1 MKAISNKFRGLFA
14 FLVTPTAE
22 DGEVVDE
29 GRLREL
35 IDLHIE
41 AGMHG
46 LTVFGSTGAIGSF
59 SEEERRRVIAVAARH
74 VAGRV
79 PLVAGT
85 GAMTTAETI
94 RMTRY
99 AADQGVDAVLVVP
112 ITYWPLR
119 DSEIIGHYEAIAR
132 SSTVPLGIYNNPTT
146 TGTDIKPEVIARL
159 AELDSVAFVKESSGD
174 PARISAVRHL
184 TGHSVSVFNGKDS
197 IAPECFAAGADGWFS
212 GGCNVLMREC
222 VRLFAL
228 GHEAPRDFG
237 AVLAYFET
245 LYPIFDMQSRCG
257 TIRVAH
263 SGLALRGHDM
273 GPPRRPLRPLEASDR
288 AMLER
293 LLSGLEATMPARP
306 LAPAK

>member
-1 MKAISNKFRGLFA
+1 MKAIAQKFRGLFA
-14 FLVTPTAE
+14 FLVTPTRD
-22 DGEVVDE
+22 DGETVDE
-29 GRLREL
+29 GRLRDL

-59 SEEERRRVIAVAARH
+59 SEEERRWVIAVAARH
-74 VAGRV
+74 VNGRV

-85 GAMTTAETI
+85 GAISTAETL
-94 RMTRY
+94 RLTHF

-119 DSEIIGHYEAIAR
+119 EDEVIGHYETIAR
-132 SSTVPLGIYNNPTT
+132 ATAVPLGIYNNPTT

-159 AELDSVAFVKESSGD
+159 AQLDSVAFVKESSGD

-184 TGHSVSVFNGKDS
+184 TKRSVTVFNGKDS
-197 IAPECFAAGADGWFS
+197 VSPECFAAGADGWFS

-222 VRLFAL
+222 VKLFAL
-228 GHEAPRDFG
+228 AHEGKRDFQE
-237 AVLAYFET
+237 VLEYFER
-245 LYPIFDMQSRCG
+245 LYPIFEMQSQRG

-273 GPPRRPLRPLEASDR
+273 GPPRRPLRPLNPADTAVLRGHLEA
-288 AMLER
+288 LER
-293 LLSGLEATMPARP
+293 VPTPA
-306 LAPAK
+306 

>member
-1 MKAISNKFRGLFA
+1 MKPISARFRGLFA
-14 FLVTPTAE
+14 FLVTPTSG
-22 DGEVVDE
+22 DGEAVDE
-29 GRLREL
+29 GRLRAL

-59 SEEERRRVIAVAARH
+59 SEEERRRVVAVAARH

-85 GAMTTAETI
+85 GAMTTAEAVRLTQH
-94 RMTRY
+94 
-99 AADQGVDAVLVVP
+99 AADQGVDGVLVVP

-119 DSEIIGHYEAIAR
+119 EGEIVAHYEAIAR
-132 SSTVPLGIYNNPTT
+132 ACPIPLGIYNNPTT
-146 TGTDIKPEVIARL
+146 TGTDIRPEVIARL
-159 AELDSVAFVKESSGD
+159 AALDSVAFVKESSGD

-184 TGHSVSVFNGKDS
+184 TRHAVSVFNGKDS

-228 GHEAPRDFG
+228 GHEPPRDFA

-245 LYPIFDMQSRCG
+245 LYPIFEMQSRCG
-257 TIRVAH
+257 TLRVAH

-273 GPPRRPLRPLEASDR
+273 GPPRRPLR
-288 AMLER
+288 
-293 LLSGLEATMPARP
+293 GLDPQETETLRRH
-306 LAPAK
+306 LAALDG